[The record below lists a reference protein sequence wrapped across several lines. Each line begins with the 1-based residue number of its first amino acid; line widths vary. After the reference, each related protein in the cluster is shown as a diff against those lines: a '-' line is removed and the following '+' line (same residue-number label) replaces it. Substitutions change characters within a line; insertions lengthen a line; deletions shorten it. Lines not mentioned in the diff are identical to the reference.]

1 MAAALVNVG
10 LNYIFIRMFGY
21 VAAGYTTL
29 VCYVLYSIGHWIVSK
44 HVISAFIPGKCLFNF
59 RMILAISILVIV
71 AGILCNFLFDYW
83 YIRYGIL
90 FGGAVLAIIK
100 KDNVIELLRS
110 VREK

>member
-1 MAAALVNVG
+1 
-10 LNYIFIRMFGY
+10 MFGY

-44 HVISAFIPGKCLFNF
+44 RVMSTFIPGKILFDS
-59 RMILAISILVIV
+59 RAILAISILVIT

-100 KDNVIELLRS
+100 KDDVIELLRS
-110 VREK
+110 VKGR